1 MLEVDFFNTLK
12 IYSASINMSWS
23 GNCKGEKKSQ
33 KLSTNLHYLAWKTRS
48 KLEIMFILT
57 FFKLI
62 SVLLKGLFVS

>member
-1 MLEVDFFNTLK
+1 
-12 IYSASINMSWS
+12 MSWS